1 MASEYLPEFDI
12 IINDKKGALFNL
24 KVIDL
29 TFTIKE
35 HWRWKVKL
43 HPLRTFKDY
52 HFLLQSF
59 HINLHGFTHV
69 DAPIHF
75 LPDGITME
83 KVPLD
88 RFMGKASIVDLSN
101 LSENDEVTSDELD
114 KKGQHVR
121 SDDIVLLR
129 TDWPLKCDYMSRDFW
144 AKSPYTS
151 SSACD
156 WLVQRRVKAVGYDY
170 PPDYVLRQKLFN
182 PEYKDKPEESTTH
195 NIFFKEGIFVIEY
208 LHNLHQIGDKHF
220 EFMAL
225 PLPIEGAGGSPVRA
239 IAIQE

>member
-1 MASEYLPEFDI
+1 M
-12 IINDKKGALFNL
+12 

-29 TFTIKE
+29 TFIIKE
-35 HWRWKVKL
+35 HWRWKAKL
-43 HPLRTFKDY
+43 HPIHTFDDY
-52 HFLLQSF
+52 HFLIQS
-59 HINLHGFTHV
+59 IDYNLHGFTHV
-69 DAPIHF
+69 DAPLHF
-75 LPDGITME
+75 LPDGLSIE
-83 KVPLD
+83 KVSLD
-88 RFMGKASIVDLSN
+88 RFMGEATVVDLSN
-101 LSENDEVTSDELD
+101 LGENDEITSDELE
-114 KKGQHVR
+114 KKGQHIKP
-121 SDDIVLLR
+121 DHIVLLR

-151 SSACD
+151 TSACE

-195 NIFFKEGIFVIEY
+195 NMFFKEGIFVIEY
-208 LHNLHQIGDKHF
+208 LQNLHLISNKHF

-239 IAIQE
+239 IAIEE